1 MIRVVAWLPQRLKS
15 MFFRHFCFPPL
26 HSKKCQK
33 CLFIVFEAKQCDFS
47 KLHFLRILAYCNMYY
62 IMRRKKMHSKYRMI
76 STSSLNITPL
86 VRDMKLVAF
95 FPSSSRITPWLNNRA
110 WRRRK
115 KEEDLDSEKS
125 EQCAAHIHRSWR
137 WGEQKNLNYTMEFS
151 FRPKDKR
158 MFVVKRMNF

>member
-1 MIRVVAWLPQRLKS
+1 
-15 MFFRHFCFPPL
+15 
-26 HSKKCQK
+26 
-33 CLFIVFEAKQCDFS
+33 
-47 KLHFLRILAYCNMYY
+47 
-62 IMRRKKMHSKYRMI
+62 MHSKYRMI

-125 EQCAAHIHRSWR
+125 EQCAAYRSWR
-137 WGEQKNLNYTMEFS
+137 GGEQQKNLNYTMEFS

-158 MFVVKRMNF
+158 MFAVKRMNSQYLE